1 MSTPIEVPRQRWQI
15 LFSRTEPALR
25 LRQQEI
31 LTEFQRV
38 FAEAELPIT
47 HTAAAK
53 PRPRLR
59 LAASAPANV
68 ELRGDILEV
77 WFDALVPQERVL
89 AAGQNLA
96 QGLAIADARE
106 VWHGFPSAA
115 SQVRGGEYEVD
126 FAAPT
131 GTTADDLRAA
141 VVRLLAADS
150 LPGQRRRGE
159 SERRSDAAER
169 DLRPYVEDLEL
180 VQFDAK
186 SRTGRLRMQLR
197 LDPSG
202 AGRPID
208 VVDAL
213 GMRLTATRTVR
224 HRLVFVDTPPVAR

>member
-1 MSTPIEVPRQRWQI
+1 MTDTVEPRQRWQ
-15 LFSRTEPALR
+15 LRFSRTDPALR

-38 FAEAELPIT
+38 FAEAGLAISQ
-47 HTAAAK
+47 TAAARPK
-53 PRPRLR
+53 PRIR
-59 LAASAPANV
+59 LAASAPANL
-68 ELRGDILEV
+68 ELRGDIVEV
-77 WFDALVPQERVL
+77 WFDALVPQEEVL
-89 AAGQNLA
+89 AATQNLA
-96 QGLAIADARE
+96 EGLAVIDARE
-106 VWHGFPSAA
+106 AWHGFPSAS
-115 SQVRGGEYEVD
+115 SQVRGGEYEVE
-126 FAAPT
+126 FNAPT
-131 GTTADDLRAA
+131 GTTADDMRAA

-180 VQFDAK
+180 VEFSDA
-186 SRTGRLRMQLR
+186 SRVGRLRMQLR

-202 AGRPID
+202 AGRPLD